1 MTENFDLLD
10 NKALEVQVRV
20 RPPNFQNFAY
30 INYNSNCKLK
40 PMQLLLSTDS
50 VECNQIGLTAAG
62 KQLVKRKKVLGSA
75 MYRFENTVS
84 EEEKVFNDRTIF
96 HVKEIF
102 NRISLIDA
110 GHSSRILRRVSALRT
125 LQSHSD
131 AIGVQ
136 YKEERIRL
144 EKKYHMMLQPYLVR
158 GMELIS
164 GEVEVSETS
173 NTGNKNHNAELLL
186 ETLLSFPHFIN
197 YAMRIRTR
205 S

>member
-1 MTENFDLLD
+1 
-10 NKALEVQVRV
+10 
-20 RPPNFQNFAY
+20 
-30 INYNSNCKLK
+30 
-40 PMQLLLSTDS
+40 MQLLLSTDS
-50 VECNQIGLTAAG
+50 VVCNQIGLTAAG

-84 EEEKVFNDRTIF
+84 EEEKVYNDRTIF

-173 NTGNKNHNAELLL
+173 NTGNKNHYAELRI
-186 ETLLSFPHFIN
+186 EIFLSFPHLIN